1 MRFAA
6 MLLRITEERM
16 NIMSFKDV
24 IKSSILANFSGDLS
38 LRRIIVVLLVALIL
52 GIYIFLV
59 YKVAVNNEF
68 YSKDFNRTL
77 ILMSV
82 TTAAIVLAIQSNIVI
97 SLGMVGALSIVRFRT
112 AVKSSLDLFF
122 LFWAISVGIICG
134 ARLYVLGAIL
144 CVIVTIALFISEK
157 IESPVKLNLLIVRCE
172 SADTAN
178 ELMNKLSDKSVTN
191 FLRLKNKT
199 VSGTNGK
206 KPSSTELI
214 IEYKTKDEKA
224 LDAVLKEMSGIT
236 QYSYMNYDRETRI

>member
-1 MRFAA
+1 
-6 MLLRITEERM
+6 
-16 NIMSFKDV
+16 MSFKDI
-24 IKSSILANFSGDLS
+24 IKSSILANFSGDLT
-38 LRRIIVVLLVALIL
+38 LRRILVVLAVALIL

-122 LFWAISVGIICG
+122 LYWSISIGIICG
-134 ARLYVLGAIL
+134 ARLYILGAIL
-144 CVIVTIALFISEK
+144 CVIITIALFISEK
-157 IESPVKLNLLIVRCE
+157 IESPVKLNLMIARCE
-172 SADTAN
+172 NLDAAD
-178 ELMNKLSDKSVTN
+178 ELYSKLKDSDATT
-191 FLRLKNKT
+191 FIRLKNKT
-199 VSGTNGK
+199 VSST
-206 KPSSTELI
+206 STELI

-224 LDAVLKEMSGIT
+224 LSEIMKNASGIT
-236 QYSYMNYDRETRI
+236 QYSFMNYDRETRI